1 MNASDK
7 RSQKKPKPLFGL
19 FRKNKPEPVLVPT
32 PLGSGISSVP
42 LHSILSPQDPY
53 APPMVVRQPK
63 PSVSDPRMPL
73 SPQFHQQRQQ
83 KLQQQR
89 RPRSK
94 STSAHQQRSA
104 EARLLTERENALNK
118 LCSNEITSPTLK
130 EALPLLSPPPIPRMP
145 AAHQQQP
152 MSPITPSS
160 PVAIRKF
167 SSAHDLRKA
176 AKLQQ
181 ESIVHATDR
190 IPIPKLNKDLSRSR
204 SLNSPR
210 HKQHQQQQNKRLPR
224 KCQLPDD
231 DDSDDDI
238 PLGYLQSPVS
248 KPSSLLSDQEEDD
261 DKDLVPIAV
270 FTQRKHAEEEEYQ
283 TAADKYKE
291 RVKERLQLEE
301 EEEDDDD
308 DIPISLA
315 MLSPKERTKFITK
328 F

>member
-1 MNASDK
+1 
-7 RSQKKPKPLFGL
+7 
-19 FRKNKPEPVLVPT
+19 
-32 PLGSGISSVP
+32 
-42 LHSILSPQDPY
+42 
-53 APPMVVRQPK
+53 
-63 PSVSDPRMPL
+63 MPL

-83 KLQQQR
+83 KLQMQQR

-94 STSAHQQRSA
+94 STSAHHSA

-118 LCSNEITSPTLK
+118 LCSNEIASP
-130 EALPLLSPPPIPRMP
+130 PVPPIPVC
-145 AAHQQQP
+145 HQSPISPHMSPIHQMSPMHP
-152 MSPITPSS
+152 MSPVQLMS
-160 PVAIRKF
+160 PGLRKF

-181 ESIVHATDR
+181 ESIVHAER

-204 SLNSPR
+204 SLNSP
-210 HKQHQQQQNKRLPR
+210 KKRLPR
-224 KCQLPDD
+224 KIQLPNSD

-270 FTQRKHAEEEEYQ
+270 FTQQKNEDEYQ

-291 RVKERLQLEE
+291 KVKERLQLEE
-301 EEEDDDD
+301 DDDD
-308 DIPISLA
+308 DDLPISLA
-315 MLSPKERTKFITK
+315 MLSPKERTKFIMK
-328 F
+328 Y